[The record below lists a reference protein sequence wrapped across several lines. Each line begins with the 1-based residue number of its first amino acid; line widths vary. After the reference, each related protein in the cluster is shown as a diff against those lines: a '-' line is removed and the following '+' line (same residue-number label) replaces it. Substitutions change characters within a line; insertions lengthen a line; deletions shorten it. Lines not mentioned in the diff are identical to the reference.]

1 MAGNRGIGGPMG
13 GGNRPGSPASIVVP
27 ATNPWW
33 MSRQFW
39 RNVKDYFVYAR
50 DFVTPQQIPAGGQ
63 GALPIAINGDSAF
76 QIVSTTA
83 VVTLTDNVTFIPNW
97 PLLCRIEDSG
107 SGRVISD
114 TLIHMN
120 NYFGTAEEP
129 KYWDKPKLIPANSTI
144 TITLQNLDL
153 VNAYHVRLA
162 FHGFKVFPITE

>member
-1 MAGNRGIGGPMG
+1 MPNRGIGGPMSG
-13 GGNRPGSPASIVVP
+13 GARPGAPSITVVP

-39 RNVKDYFVYAR
+39 RNVKDYFVYSR
-50 DFVTPQQIPAGGQ
+50 DFVTPQQLAAGAQ
-63 GALPIAINGDSAF
+63 TSLSIAINGDSAF
-76 QIVSTTA
+76 EVVSTTA
-83 VVTLTDNVTFIPNW
+83 VVTLTDNTTFAANW
-97 PLLCRIEDSG
+97 PILCRIEDSG

-114 TLIHMN
+114 QPIHMN

-129 KYWDKPKLIPANSTI
+129 KYWDHPKLIPANSTI

-162 FHGFKVFPITE
+162 FHGFKVFPIQQ